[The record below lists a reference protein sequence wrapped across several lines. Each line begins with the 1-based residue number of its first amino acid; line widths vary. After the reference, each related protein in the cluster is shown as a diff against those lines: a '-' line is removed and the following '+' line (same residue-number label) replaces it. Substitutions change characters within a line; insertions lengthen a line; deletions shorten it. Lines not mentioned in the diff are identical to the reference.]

1 VAWAGRQAK
10 VGEVGVTRQPKLR
23 GGEMGWDRVAAQMEG
38 GRERSSLAGKEASR
52 LLGWVEVA
60 WAGWAELGNE

>member
-1 VAWAGRQAK
+1 
-10 VGEVGVTRQPKLR
+10 VGVTRQPKRR
-23 GGEMGWDRVAAQMEG
+23 GGETGRDRVAAQMEG
-38 GRERSSLAGKEASR
+38 RREQASREGKEARR